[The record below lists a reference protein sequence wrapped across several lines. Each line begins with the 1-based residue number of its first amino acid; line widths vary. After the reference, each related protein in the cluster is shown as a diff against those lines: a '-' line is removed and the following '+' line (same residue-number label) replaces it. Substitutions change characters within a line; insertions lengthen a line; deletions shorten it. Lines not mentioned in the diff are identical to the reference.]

1 MEIRPIHFLQKLT
14 RLWLLPVLAAFLA
27 AWSLAAAG
35 QSGAPEEGKEYL
47 RLKQPQ
53 PVETGKKIE
62 VIEFF
67 SYGCPHCADLE
78 PVMQQWVKNMP
89 ADVQFRR
96 VPVMYQDRW
105 VPLAKIYYTLDALG
119 EEKRL
124 SPEVFSALHSRGV
137 SLWQDKTFFD
147 WAASQG
153 LDRKKVE
160 DMYSS
165 FAISSKMTRAR
176 TLPQAYQV
184 QSVPTF
190 VVDGRFV
197 TYRIPTHAAI
207 PAVLDALI
215 TKARNERPKG

>member
-1 MEIRPIHFLQKLT
+1 LMENRTMHMLEALARRI
-14 RLWLLPVLAAFLA
+14 LPVAAAFVA
-27 AWSLAAAG
+27 ALSMTAAA
-35 QSGAPEEGKEYL
+35 QSGVEEGREYI
-47 RLKQPQ
+47 RLKNPQ

-78 PVMQQWVKNMP
+78 PILQNWMKTMP
-89 ADVQFRR
+89 SDVQLRR
-96 VPVMYQDRW
+96 VPVMFQERW
-105 VPLAKIYYTLDALG
+105 IPLAKIYYTLDALG

-124 SPEVFSALHSRGV
+124 SPEVFSALHSKGL

-160 DMYSS
+160 DMYNS
-165 FAISSKMTRAR
+165 FAIEGKVNRAR
-176 TLPQAYQV
+176 AAAGTFQI

-190 VVDGRFV
+190 IVDGKFT
-197 TYRIPTHAAI
+197 TYKVASHQAI
-207 PAVLDALI
+207 PPTLDALI
-215 TKARNERPKG
+215 AKARAERKS

>member
-1 MEIRPIHFLQKLT
+1 MHLLQILT
-14 RLWLLPVLAAFLA
+14 RRLLPVMAAFIA
-27 AWSLAAAG
+27 AWSVAAAA
-35 QSGAPEEGKEYL
+35 QSGAVEEGKEYL
-47 RLKQPQ
+47 RLKNPQ
-53 PVETGKKIE
+53 PVESGKKIE

-78 PVMQQWVKNMP
+78 PIMQQWMKTMP
-89 ADVQFRR
+89 ADVHFRR

-105 VPLAKIYYTLDALG
+105 VPLAKIYYTLDGLG

-124 SPEVFSALHSRGV
+124 SPEVFSALHARGV

-160 DMYSS
+160 DMYNS
-165 FAISSKMTRAR
+165 FAITGKMTRAR
-176 TLPQAYQV
+176 AIPQAYQV

-190 VVDGRFV
+190 VVDGKFV
-197 TYRIPTHAAI
+197 TYRVSTHAAM

-215 TKARNERPKG
+215 AKARAERPKG